1 MYKTVIITIASTI
14 TIGSLV
20 LYLFLNSILGT
31 FGLAATSIET
41 LNNLQES
48 KKILE
53 VIKTRHT
60 TRKLNI
66 SKRFIKR
73 STKKVTA
80 SAVSAA
86 SIGTAAVV
94 ITVAGL
100 EILDYCD
107 EKKELHDEDNIL
119 FKRDDVF
126 DYSECLNQAQ
136 DDSTEIIA
144 SVKESVPEMVS
155 KAWESTKNISEST
168 WEKIQ
173 EISISAWVSTKDASS
188 NAWDITSET
197 TQEVWSSLLEWATA
211 ESQ

>member
-1 MYKTVIITIASTI
+1 MYKTVIITISSTVA
-14 TIGSLV
+14 IGGLIF
-20 LYLFLNSILGT
+20 YLFLNSILGT

-48 KKILE
+48 EKILE
-53 VIKTRHT
+53 VINTRHT

-73 STKKVTA
+73 SSKKVTA

-126 DYSECLNQAQ
+126 DYYECLNQAQ
-136 DDSTEIIA
+136 EDSTEIIA
-144 SVKESVPEMVS
+144 SVKDAVPKMVS
-155 KAWESTKNISEST
+155 EAWESTKNISEST
-168 WEKIQ
+168 WQTIKET
-173 EISISAWVSTKDASS
+173 SMSAWMSTKDASS
-188 NAWDITSET
+188 NAWDVTSET
-197 TQEVWSSLLEWATA
+197 TQEVWSSLLGWATA